1 MPLPLRLHGKW
12 LHGKWEK
19 VLNVWGGKSENHR
32 RRNGRCLLIQVT
44 RLNGVV
50 FFINP
55 HQIEYIESNP
65 DTTLVMLSDKRI
77 VVKESVDELRRRIV
91 EYRRLIGA
99 FKNEE

>member
-1 MPLPLRLHGKW
+1 M
-12 LHGKWEK
+12 
-19 VLNVWGGKSENHR
+19 
-32 RRNGRCLLIQVT
+32 IQVT

-50 FFINP
+50 YYLNP
-55 HQIEYIESNP
+55 HQIEYMESNP

-77 VVKESVDELRRRIV
+77 VVKEPVEEILRRIV